1 MRDKEIGALPTTPKT
16 ASPQSKPTRVE
27 KGQLWFMPDVDKR
40 PHMVEFYDHG
50 AGNAWFEG
58 GGYGR
63 KADMLKDGV
72 WQFHGWAPGFGP
84 STAPIAPP
92 PQPGERWSWVGGKG
106 AGEMFTILGP
116 SETPHVYRLRYE
128 GLKSEMATSGSAEWL
143 ASECIRISPAVPSPG
158 VAPGDLA
165 FGPGS
170 RDDSAMP
177 NKCEW
182 NIHNG
187 MRPCGASDCI
197 HLGAKASAPGGQGPS
212 AAPSLPARRI
222 EQNQASTLCH
232 QCRLGDA
239 CTHGPKVREPWICPV
254 DDFDL
259 LPDA

>member
-92 PQPGERWSWVGGKG
+92 LEPD
-106 AGEMFTILGP
+106 TISGYA
-116 SETPHVYRLRYE
+116 SRQVTPR
-128 GLKSEMATSGSAEWL
+128 TPDAE
-143 ASECIRISPAVPSPG
+143 SSPVTLLEFGAVPSPG